1 MLKSFSLQMISQLMC
16 VFCFP
21 TDVILSLSFA
31 LMVASLLATLFVTNL
46 YYRSS
51 HFGPVPHWLHTLM
64 LKYAVILVFLPSNKR
79 TNRITVSLPEYTKG
93 MIIACSVYMVTNP
106 GFILLS

>member
-1 MLKSFSLQMISQLMC
+1 MLKSFSLQMKSQLMC

-106 GFILLS
+106 GYILLS